1 MFQQQ
6 RVSSPVPFVPGSPW
20 TTRRMSALASQRQTE
35 ATLEP
40 PTTPPKPPKPTST
53 HVINMANP
61 PVASGNP
68 GTNRKKLLIAQ
79 FIYENPELDLQDGGD
94 KDKQHCCESLEDKA
108 EILHAGLADVCD
120 LDVIVEADDVEMPPL
135 EGDEKATAASEISF
149 EQEFSSDLVAA
160 INHVARDDNKLS
172 YAENLDN
179 PQPLKA
185 TKSPLAVLDTRYR
198 QVQSVAPFIQTIPPI
213 GDDILHEVS
222 DSAAD
227 ESESSSL
234 FGGLKA
240 ASKPTPVTSTLT
252 AEATSAGMPSE
263 STPNSSW
270 LSSFYQQYE
279 YFSQTCNQFSALAEK
294 SVKPKDIKSLFT
306 VPSTKDDSS
315 HKQQSLSAN
324 TRASNSRQAH
334 ITLPSPLIQPSNVGD
349 PITTA
354 GAQQA
359 QPTTA
364 SWHPLTGYA
373 VDAVTECSSTRPRRC
388 PLPQATQQMQLN
400 LAVGTPII
408 REPKSKNSGGFY

>member
-1 MFQQQ
+1 M
-6 RVSSPVPFVPGSPW
+6 V
-20 TTRRMSALASQRQTE
+20 MI
-35 ATLEP
+35 
-40 PTTPPKPPKPTST
+40 K
-53 HVINMANP
+53 I
-61 PVASGNP
+61 
-68 GTNRKKLLIAQ
+68 
-79 FIYENPELDLQDGGD
+79 
-94 KDKQHCCESLEDKA
+94 KQHCCEGLEDKA
-108 EILHAGLADVCD
+108 EILHTEFGDVS
-120 LDVIVEADDVEMPPL
+120 DVDVEMPPL

-185 TKSPLAVLDTRYR
+185 TKSPLAVLGTRYR

-213 GDDILHEVS
+213 GDDIIHEVS

-252 AEATSAGMPSE
+252 AEATSASMPC
-263 STPNSSW
+263 W

-334 ITLPSPLIQPSNVGD
+334 MTLPSPLIQPSNVGD